1 MRVDLVPRILFLL
14 KRNNLTV
21 IYFFAHLVFL
31 LFLGKSFAFSS
42 DEGGYLY
49 TFSNLYGSDL
59 DPNPQY
65 GSGWIAAPKW
75 FLQVVYVPAKILSL
89 VGFPDFLSIRLLSA
103 FFATYCVWLLLSLI
117 KDQEENKKFA
127 KFVIVSSFC
136 IPSIFLWTSLGLR
149 ESFIILELVLV
160 LKGMHVLFTY
170 ESNLRAQ
177 LYISLGAFGLLCTK
191 AYLWVI
197 VVLSV
202 VVLCLFYLVLRKS
215 NWKRISLQSLL
226 SSLIIPLAI
235 FSLSSSSYALSFL
248 LQSDIAA
255 VSSRSGDS
263 IAQVS
268 VDVPTTSA
276 TQTPTTSAT
285 QTPTTSA
292 TQTPTT
298 SATQTPTTSATQK
311 VLTFHGDYSLILIH
325 DYLKTNP
332 NSIFTRVLRLFG
344 IEGVIQQKWD
354 SKVATGI
361 SSKSGKVG
369 TTEISFNSHQLQ
381 PGSISNPFSV
391 IRPAILFLFGPIP
404 FVGNP
409 GFAASVASFESPLW
423 WILILLVASNLLRLP
438 IRRSLQNPSIMF
450 PLILFIGFVIF
461 SAIVEVNLGTSFRH
475 RSIVLP
481 ALLFVYLES
490 RSQRLSKSLAS
501 EKNTKTSE

>member
-49 TFSNLYGSDL
+49 TFSNLYGSEL
-59 DPNPQY
+59 DSNPQY

-89 VGFPDFLSIRLLSA
+89 IGFPDFLSIRLLSA

-117 KDQEENKKFA
+117 KGQEENKKFA
-127 KFVIVSSFC
+127 KFVIVGSFC

-160 LKGMHVLFTY
+160 LKGMHVLFTC

-248 LQSDIAA
+248 LQSDTAA

-268 VDVPTTSA
+268 VDV
-276 TQTPTTSAT
+276 
-285 QTPTTSA
+285 
-292 TQTPTT
+292 PTT

-490 RSQRLSKSLAS
+490 RSQRLSKSLALA
-501 EKNTKTSE
+501 KTAKTPE

>member
-59 DPNPQY
+59 DSNPQY

-255 VSSRSGDS
+255 VSARSGDS

-276 TQTPTTSAT
+276 TQTPT
-285 QTPTTSA
+285 P
-292 TQTPTT
+292 
-298 SATQTPTTSATQK
+298 SATQK

-490 RSQRLSKSLAS
+490 RLQRLSKSLALA
-501 EKNTKTSE
+501 KTAKTPE